1 MAAQTH
7 SKKMLTYS
15 ALLLAICLVAVASN
29 AQPELQKDSTWS
41 TRRFAN
47 DDLPCLPT
55 EQFRAFT
62 LHNRATPDN
71 AYMMMAA
78 SYLAYSFWP
87 GKRQRI
93 LATWGFSDLE
103 IFDDAQSSTNGYS
116 AEHTDF
122 FLIAFRGTQEPG
134 DILTDISVTLEP
146 FLSSEKHS
154 LLVHR
159 GFKTGANAVWRHVQT
174 AALRAQQ
181 KGKPLI
187 LAGHSLGG
195 AVALLSAILLEKSN
209 LKVHTVWTFGAPK
222 VGDNSFFNYAKN
234 NLAERWQRINQD
246 SDPIPA
252 LPFTA
257 NDEITIQK
265 WADKLGGVLPFLKT
279 FAENSKYDNAPVVSD
294 RSSKDSAATTISQ
307 RGIKEIARGFLKHLP
322 RAYVCDL
329 SKNQLRF

>member
-1 MAAQTH
+1 MAARTH
-7 SKKMLTYS
+7 TKTLIYS
-15 ALLLAICLVAVASN
+15 ALLIAVCFAADASN
-29 AQPELQKDSTWS
+29 TRPEFQKDSIWS
-41 TRRFAN
+41 TRRFTN

-55 EQFRAFT
+55 QQSRTFT
-62 LHNRATPDN
+62 LHNRATQDN

-93 LATWGFSDLE
+93 LSAWGFSDFE
-103 IFDDAQSSTNGYS
+103 IFDDAQSSTNGYW

-122 FLIAFRGTQEPG
+122 LLIAFRGTQEPG

-146 FLSSEKHS
+146 FLSVEKNS

-222 VGDNSFFNYAKN
+222 VGNNSFFNYAKN

-257 NDEITIQK
+257 NDEISLQK
-265 WADKLGGVLPFLKT
+265 WADKLGGVLPVLRT

-294 RSSKDSAATTISQ
+294 RSSNDFASTTISQ

-329 SKNQLRF
+329 SKNKLQL